1 MYKDS
6 IAGFSICGFETVL
19 TVTQT
24 NEVFQTA
31 SIILTC
37 ISTLVVIAY
46 TIWKWWKSATDE
58 NSKGGKKITK
68 DEVDELF
75 DDINRTIEIKEDQE
89 DGDRDKR

>member
-37 ISTLVVIAY
+37 ISTSLVIAY
-46 TIWKWWKSATDE
+46 TIWKWWKNATKED
-58 NSKGGKKITK
+58 SDGGKKITP

-89 DGDRDKR
+89 DDRDKQ